1 MTAPSINKSSEQKS
15 TGIYTFSLFTLQRDV
30 RSRTVLPHTRAVVCN
45 VDKLML
51 QQRLRVYI
59 LHRSA
64 NGGNTVKGH
73 ATKDYNSVSLDQDI

>member
-1 MTAPSINKSSEQKS
+1 MTAPSINKSSGQKS
-15 TGIYTFSLFTLQRDV
+15 TGIYTFSLSTLHKAVARRDQ
-30 RSRTVLPHTRAVVCN
+30 VLPHTKSVFCN

-64 NGGNTVKGH
+64 TEVTG
-73 ATKDYNSVSLDQDI
+73 